1 MESNTLA
8 NCNSGKIYTISD
20 LCESVIEKVVCSENS
35 FLANIDNLNT
45 LKEFES
51 VVGFVIEKKVKDYI
65 NSEIN

>member
-8 NCNSGKIYTISD
+8 TSNGEKIYLVSD
-20 LCESVIEKVVCSENS
+20 LCKSVTEKVVCSENS

-45 LKEFES
+45 LKEFET
-51 VVGFVIEKKVKDYI
+51 VVDFVIEKKIKDYI